1 MPPCESIIT
10 YETTIVVHCVYVF
23 VYLTLAVIP
32 HLVYLFDILFG
43 VGVIVLSPTFC
54 SHSVVLQ
61 PLLSVLTS
69 QFNIFSPFTLQ
80 GKMFFQAR
88 LFSILSPTQ
97 FLQFLLSNLLFVKLR
112 PLLSHVIPVMCVLWA
127 WLTSHTWLQS
137 AYQPSAQIP
146 QLSCHCQIGLC
157 TLRPMDF
164 LFEMKKTKSNQ
175 KNVSFPNYH

>member
-112 PLLSHVIPVMCVLWA
+112 PLLSHVIPVMCVCCGRGLP
-127 WLTSHTWLQS
+127 LTPGFS
-137 AYQPSAQIP
+137 
-146 QLSCHCQIGLC
+146 QLINPLLKYHSSPVTARLVCVLC
-157 TLRPMDF
+157 GQWIFF
-164 LFEMKKTKSNQ
+164 LK
-175 KNVSFPNYH
+175 